1 LPGTDNAFFLN
12 IFAKSTKNNNGDIV
26 EKQIF
31 QKVLNNTKVKR
42 PVVKNSLQ
50 AFLVGGIIA
59 LLGQALLDFY
69 QLVVN
74 LEEKVA
80 TSLMSITL
88 VFLASLLTGLGIY
101 DRIGQFAGAGSI
113 IPITGF
119 SNSMTSAA
127 LESKSEGIVLG
138 IMTNMFKLA
147 GAVIVAGIVSAFFS
161 ATLIYLFSR

>member
-1 LPGTDNAFFLN
+1 MN
-12 IFAKSTKNNNGDIV
+12 IFAKLTKNNYGDKM
-26 EKQIF
+26 EKQIYE
-31 QKVLNNTKVKR
+31 KVLNNTKVKR
-42 PVVKNSLQ
+42 PVLKNSLQ
-50 AFLVGGIIA
+50 AFLIGGIIA
-59 LLGQALLDFY
+59 LLGQALLDFF
-69 QLVVN
+69 QNVLE
-74 LEEKVA
+74 LEEKMA
-80 TSLMSITL
+80 TSMMSISL
-88 VFLASLLTGLGIY
+88 VFLSSLLTGIGIF

>member
-1 LPGTDNAFFLN
+1 MN
-12 IFAKSTKNNNGDIV
+12 IFAKLTKNNYGDKM
-26 EKQIF
+26 EKQIYE
-31 QKVLNNTKVKR
+31 KVLNNTKVKR
-42 PVVKNSLQ
+42 PVLKNSLQ
-50 AFLVGGIIA
+50 AFLIGGIIA
-59 LLGQALLDFY
+59 LLGQALLDFF
-69 QLVVN
+69 QNVLD
-74 LEEKVA
+74 LEEKMA
-80 TSLMSITL
+80 TSMMSISL
-88 VFLASLLTGLGIY
+88 VFLSSLLTGIGIF

>member
-1 LPGTDNAFFLN
+1 M
-12 IFAKSTKNNNGDIV
+12 
-26 EKQIF
+26 
-31 QKVLNNTKVKR
+31 
-42 PVVKNSLQ
+42 
-50 AFLVGGIIA
+50 
-59 LLGQALLDFY
+59 
-69 QLVVN
+69 
-74 LEEKVA
+74 EEKVA

>member
-1 LPGTDNAFFLN
+1 M
-12 IFAKSTKNNNGDIV
+12 
-26 EKQIF
+26 EKQIYE
-31 QKVLNNTKVKR
+31 KVLNNTKVKR
-42 PVVKNSLQ
+42 PVLKNSLQ
-50 AFLVGGIIA
+50 AFFFFFFIA
-59 LLGQALLDFY
+59 LLGQALLDFF
-69 QLVVN
+69 QNVLE
-74 LEEKVA
+74 LEEKMA
-80 TSLMSITL
+80 TSMMSISL
-88 VFLASLLTGLGIY
+88 VFLSSLLTGIGIF